1 MWQYVCYYVCS
12 NLSLYNLTV
21 EAIQKA
27 LDNKKKI
34 KTVSQNADVR
44 ELKRIVDLQV
54 WRSCVWCRE
63 ASGRSVQ
70 FITSWL
76 T

>member
-34 KTVSQNADVR
+34 KTV
-44 ELKRIVDLQV
+44 
-54 WRSCVWCRE
+54 
-63 ASGRSVQ
+63 
-70 FITSWL
+70 
-76 T
+76 